1 MRVLGVDPGLAHT
14 GFGIVESERNRLSAV
29 HYGVISSKS
38 SMDLADRLKLIHD
51 GIRDLAEQYKPTD
64 ASVEQVFRGANART
78 SLLLGH
84 ARGAAIV
91 ALASAGLAV
100 SEFSPLEV
108 KQAVVGYGRASKE
121 QVQEM
126 VRVLLNLESV
136 PKPEDAADAL
146 AVAICR
152 IHSQPVESREIR

>member
-1 MRVLGVDPGLAHT
+1 
-14 GFGIVESERNRLSAV
+14 
-29 HYGVISSKS
+29 
-38 SMDLADRLKLIHD
+38 MDLPDRLKLIHE
-51 GIRDLAEQYKPTD
+51 GIRELVEQYKPTD

-91 ALASAGLAV
+91 AISSAGLAV
-100 SEFSPLEV
+100 SEFSPLQV

-126 VRVLLNLESV
+126 VRVLLNLDSV

-152 IHSQPVESREIR
+152 IHSQPVESREVR